1 MKLKIF
7 VWILAVFLL
16 NSLTSAVVND
26 SKGYWSLDASYID
39 VTNVIDSSGYKNGT
53 LYGAYAVN
61 ETGKLGQ
68 AINISK
74 AGEGRIQ
81 IATNAELGTFICSGA
96 GCTIAAWIKLNNT
109 VPAEQHI
116 FSKDKITDRG
126 YYLDILS
133 GGGLRFYCSPDGVAS
148 AYSDTAVVL
157 TTGVWTHVAAVY
169 NAANATPSVVIYIN
183 GTARS
188 TTKTGTYGAAC
199 NVANNATLIGA
210 NSYLVGYALNGTIDE
225 VAFYDTAKS
234 ATDIATL
241 YYNGTGY
248 NPYAPAAFNFTIT
261 SIDEFNSSTIT
272 TFNALIDET
281 EYNTTTGI
289 LSTPLL
295 INSTT
300 LHNITLYTANYLNK
314 TYLNYNVSGTPLSS
328 TLHQAELCLNA
339 TSKVS
344 GSYITPNNFTI
355 GSTTRTSCFNISA
368 GSHNVMAQKTGW
380 YSKNQSFTIAALS
393 NTTRTVENMSSSL
406 ANITVYYSNG
416 TKISNWNINIT
427 SNDYPSWPAENG
439 STSSGSYNFSGINGT
454 YTAIVTDVVG
464 TETFTFTLNA
474 YTQNINFYHFGIDNC
489 TAYHV
494 PTINF
499 TIWNEETAALLN
511 NSALNIYLEITSSY
525 YPGNKTYNFSFST
538 GNYYALCVPNNT
550 ITGWTAYAQAEYSNL
565 PNYDEKNYFLVNYN
579 LSNTSANIDLYL
591 AYNTSQLKLKV
602 RDYTDQGISNA
613 YIKVLSYDLGT
624 NSYKTTEI
632 VKSDSSGDA
641 YAEIIPNI
649 QWYAFIVEYNGRIY
663 LQTLPTKIT
672 TSELTLRISLTSDY
686 FTNYNIVAGI
696 ANILFYNNATST
708 FSFTYDDPTGNVQ
721 QGCMQVTER
730 NAFRD
735 SVLNTTCV
743 NSSASTILISIAG
756 VAGNFTY
763 IASSYAMIDG
773 ISIPLNSTS
782 VNLNTTYK
790 MFGAL
795 GWLIT
800 FLLVITLILV
810 GCWHPSVAI
819 VLAVFGIIASV
830 IMNFIYVTWT
840 SIVVL
845 VIIGAIALYRVG
857 NKPN

>member
-1 MKLKIF
+1 MNKKILVWIF
-7 VWILAVFLL
+7 VMLILINVVVAFDLSATGLVEYWTSNTVGGYNTTHLIGGKATYACELKNSPTTGVSGILAEA
-16 NSLTSAVVND
+16 TDYPDSATQHSNCGHPAAFESTLFTYMAWVYVDGAGQNAGIIGVHGNTAVKNGAD
-26 SKGYWSLDASYID
+26 ID
-39 VTNVIDSSGYKNGT
+39 VAGNNFYYSIFYNAGVSSLICSVAETVGVWVHLAVTYNGTHLVGYKNGT
-53 LYGAYAVN
+53 VACSSAGIIIPYFGGTEPFYLGNYYDGTYTLNGAIDEASVWN
-61 ETGKLGQ
+61 RSLNATEIQEVMLGINVSHGNFSIT
-68 AINISK
+68 ANDEWNGSSLNISVCVD
-74 AGEGRIQ
+74 GTCYG
-81 IATNAELGTFICSGA
+81 TNM
-96 GCTIAAWIKLNNT
+96 T
-109 VPAEQHI
+109 V
-116 FSKDKITDRG
+116 TT
-126 YYLDILS
+126 DILQ
-133 GGGLRFYCSPDGVAS
+133 
-148 AYSDTAVVL
+148 
-157 TTGVWTHVAAVY
+157 
-169 NAANATPSVVIYIN
+169 
-183 GTARS
+183 
-188 TTKTGTYGAAC
+188 
-199 NVANNATLIGA
+199 
-210 NSYLVGYALNGTIDE
+210 
-225 VAFYDTAKS
+225 
-234 ATDIATL
+234 
-241 YYNGTGY
+241 
-248 NPYAPAAFNFTIT
+248 
-261 SIDEFNSSTIT
+261 
-272 TFNALIDET
+272 
-281 EYNTTTGI
+281 
-289 LSTPLL
+289 
-295 INSTT
+295 NSTT
-300 LHNITLYTANYLNK
+300 THNVTIGTTNYFNRTYT
-314 TYLNYNVSGTPLSS
+314 NYNVSSNLVGR
-328 TLHQAELCLNA
+328 LHQAEVCFNA

-355 GSTTRTSCFNISA
+355 NSTTRTSCFNISA
-368 GSHNVMAQKTGW
+368 GTHNVMANKTGW
-380 YSKNQSFTIAALS
+380 YSKNQIFTVTVLS
-393 NTTRTVENMSSSL
+393 NITRTIENLSSSL

-416 TKISNWNINIT
+416 TKISNWNISIT
-427 SNDYPSWPAENG
+427 SDDYPSWPAENG

-454 YTAIVTDVVG
+454 YTAIMNDAIG

-474 YTQNINFYHFGIDNC
+474 YTQNISFYHFGIDNC

-494 PTINF
+494 PTMNF

-525 YPGNKTYNFSFST
+525 YPGNKIYNFSFST

-565 PNYDEKNYFLVNYN
+565 PNYDEKNYYLINYN

-721 QGCMQVTER
+721 QGCLQVTER

-756 VAGNFTY
+756 VAGNYTY

-800 FLLVITLILV
+800 FLLVITLVLV